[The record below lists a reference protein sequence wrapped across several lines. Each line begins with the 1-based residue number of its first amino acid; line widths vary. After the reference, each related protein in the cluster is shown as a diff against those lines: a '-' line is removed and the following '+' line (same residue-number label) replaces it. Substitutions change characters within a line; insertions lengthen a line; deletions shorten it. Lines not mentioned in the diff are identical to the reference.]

1 MACLLSHIPT
11 IEHEDAENPPPLV
24 LWLGPEL
31 RRGFKVYKIHSEVQ
45 AWCVKN
51 LHRNYQVVCVSR
63 LIRTAGNRKIHL
75 KRYGVRFGCERDLVL
90 VKMFWL

>member
-1 MACLLSHIPT
+1 MACLLSHIPI
-11 IEHEDAENPPPLV
+11 IEQEDTENPPPLV

-31 RRGFKVYKIHSEVQ
+31 RRGFKEYKIHSEVQ

-51 LHRNYQVVCVSR
+51 LHQNYQIVCVR
-63 LIRTAGNRKIHL
+63 RPIKWGHKLVHQ